1 MTWSDGDCK
10 SLSADRQAYTQ
21 NFEIANLE
29 EHPEQRGT
37 SGTAFR
43 FEGLLT
49 VRRMKF
55 STMIVSN

>member
-1 MTWSDGDCK
+1 MKWYCFLGITNPN
-10 SLSADRQAYTQ
+10 TQ